1 MTLEIPTSNSVVII
15 FWKLSSMFC
24 ICPEQAICTMTIPVV
39 QIVKAQTTSE
49 RQANQCL
56 NLTANGWVNVIA
68 LRSCK
73 CRLDFQHPT
82 ETDLIHH
89 VIVRRSLY
97 TTLQMERKEG
107 TGGSRDLW
115 QASQGKC
122 KRAAVAA
129 PRNKRW
135 QGKSSQAGSCKGPA
149 TSISI
154 VI

>member
-1 MTLEIPTSNSVVII
+1 MTLDRPTSNFVVFI

-24 ICPEQAICTMTIPVV
+24 VCPEQAICTMTIPVV
-39 QIVKAQTTSE
+39 QIVRAQTTSE
-49 RQANQCL
+49 RQANQCI
-56 NLTANGWVNVIA
+56 NLTANGCVNVIA
-68 LRSCK
+68 LRSCN
-73 CRLDFQHPT
+73 CQLDFYHPI
-82 ETDLIHH
+82 ETDIIHD
-89 VIVRRSLY
+89 VIVRRPLY

-122 KRAAVAA
+122 KRTAGAA